1 MFMNQ
6 DLGLIETLG
15 QLNIPFSVTVVNEQT
30 EPQYPEFCD
39 VIDCWCYSMESP
51 RCPREILNFL
61 NNFQNETALF
71 WSQINDKAK
80 GDTVHRFLKLLK
92 DEMDHP
98 KRKTDNILVILYN
111 GMKMMRLP
119 QDYIDKVVEYV
130 RTEHVKV

>member
-98 KRKTDNILVILYN
+98 KRKTDNILVILFN

-119 QDYIDKVVEYV
+119 
-130 RTEHVKV
+130 